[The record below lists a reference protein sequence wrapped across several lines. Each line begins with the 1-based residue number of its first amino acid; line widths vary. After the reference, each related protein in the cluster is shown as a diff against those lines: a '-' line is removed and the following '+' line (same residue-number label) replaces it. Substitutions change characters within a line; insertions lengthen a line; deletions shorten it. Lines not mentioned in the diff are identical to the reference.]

1 LDQQEQLL
9 TFINANN
16 GEGQQRAEDKEA
28 MGMAASAVRDQPP
41 NKPSEQISKS
51 KPRDKYN
58 RIAEKI
64 ERIEQ

>member
-1 LDQQEQLL
+1 
-9 TFINANN
+9 
-16 GEGQQRAEDKEA
+16 

-58 RIAEKI
+58 RIVEKI

>member
-1 LDQQEQLL
+1 LL

-16 GEGQQRAEDKEA
+16 GESQQRAEDREA
-28 MGMAASAVRDQPP
+28 MSIATSAVRDQPP

-58 RIAEKI
+58 KIVEKI